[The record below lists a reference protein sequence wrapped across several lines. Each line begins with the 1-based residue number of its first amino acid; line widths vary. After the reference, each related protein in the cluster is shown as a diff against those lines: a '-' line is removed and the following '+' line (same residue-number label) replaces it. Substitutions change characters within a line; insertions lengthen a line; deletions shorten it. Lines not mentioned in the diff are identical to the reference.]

1 MLAGLYVPSDIEP
14 RDADPRVT
22 SEEKLKIIH
31 RSQVRISSSSDDGH
45 FVARLPYGIWAG
57 VYLPLPSTRERYA
70 WITDIFA
77 GDPSLHQKGIGSRLM
92 RAVITEAVKRDP
104 TVNCVVTGW
113 ARLGVVNTLIR
124 VLGEENVSVTNNGRT
139 FGMGTERPL
148 EELLEFAPPHD
159 DGPYVVYSTKSRIDP
174 VVIKAW
180 EPHTVI
186 DNAA

>member
-139 FGMGTERPL
+139 FGMGTEYPL
-148 EELLEFAPPHD
+148 DDVFKHAPPHE
-159 DGPYVVYSTKSRIDP
+159 GKQYLVHSTKSRIDP
-174 VVIKAW
+174 DLVRAW
-180 EPHTVI
+180 AS
-186 DNAA
+186 NAAIDSVR